1 VWDHRP
7 SADELLD
14 ARVARGWMPRTSALQ
29 EGERVLGFACK
40 LTGR

>member
-14 ARVARGWMPRTSALQ
+14 ARVARGWAPRTSALKD
-29 EGERVLGFACK
+29 GAKVLGFACK
-40 LTGR
+40 LAER